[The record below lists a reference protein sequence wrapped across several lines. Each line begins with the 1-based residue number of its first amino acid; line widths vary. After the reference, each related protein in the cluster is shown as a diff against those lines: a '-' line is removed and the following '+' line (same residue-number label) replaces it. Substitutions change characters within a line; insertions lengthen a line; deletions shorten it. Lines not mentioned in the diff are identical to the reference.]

1 MKIGAEID
9 VRESDGK
16 VYQATVLKMEG
27 SKCFIH
33 YKGWASSWDEWL
45 EIPEEK
51 GSSEKEQKE
60 KVSTKKVPAKSD
72 KRKHSTSSSAS
83 SGSSPNQNEPPPKKL
98 KPEVV
103 SEIEASNDVEVSMTT
118 PLNQSQD
125 LGKSAPP
132 SDTRE
137 SPSQE
142 ETKSTPTV
150 ATSSKATPVQKT
162 SSKKAHTPDGRQKT
176 IMSFFKKFNPAS
188 QKSPQLKSKVE
199 EDNDEV
205 EILEKVSPQKL
216 DKKDG
221 EKELDKKAEA
231 KVVSSPLGFFK
242 LAEEEVAL
250 KEGERSA
257 KFTCQHCKM
266 TFSNMLTWKSH
277 EDGHIQVGSRQDHL
291 QFSSRTCKWV
301 VLSNI

>member
-33 YKGWASSWDEWL
+33 YKGWAPSWDEWL
-45 EIPEEK
+45 TIPEEK
-51 GSSEKEQKE
+51 ESSEKEQKE

-103 SEIEASNDVEVSMTT
+103 SEIDEASNAVEVSMTT

-142 ETKSTPTV
+142 EAKSTPTV

-176 IMSFFKKFNPAS
+176 IMSFFKKFDPAS

-277 EDGHIQVGSRQDHL
+277 EDGHIQVGSSRP
-291 QFSSRTCKWV
+291 SS
-301 VLSNI
+301 IFIEDM